1 MQQDSYVHQKCGVS
15 QACGLHC
22 NQLGN
27 IQSVRRVSEEPFIVY
42 MCQVVKLADTAG
54 SASGS
59 AEYNFLTTLRYGR
72 QFEHSSRPMVG
83 TPQSAHWR

>member
-42 MCQVVKLADTAG
+42 MCQVVKLACRPIPLAVLQDRPNTISLQHYGTAV
-54 SASGS
+54 SL
-59 AEYNFLTTLRYGR
+59 NTR
-72 QFEHSSRPMVG
+72 VG
-83 TPQSAHWR
+83 